1 MGNFVQ
7 SQMAVFQENQPHYLQ
22 SHNEV
27 TGVSFPSL
35 SHYLSANRTLCTD
48 GNSTPPIPVQS
59 ELEMGLPKKTN
70 LHTPEVDSVMDTSRL
85 VIAPLK
91 QTLKTAGILLKNRD
105 TLRDTKGLPR

>member
-1 MGNFVQ
+1 
-7 SQMAVFQENQPHYLQ
+7 
-22 SHNEV
+22 
-27 TGVSFPSL
+27 
-35 SHYLSANRTLCTD
+35 
-48 GNSTPPIPVQS
+48 
-59 ELEMGLPKKTN
+59 MGLPKKTN